1 MATYEE
7 GAVTITN
14 VWRRRPAT
22 EDLRD
27 LPRAPQLQVAK
38 WGMTGGP
45 SLAPHEDHASTSWA
59 RIETPCWGMV
69 RQGNKGGCREGPGVC
84 PPKSQES
91 AQALDKWS

>member
-59 RIETPCWGMV
+59 RIETPVLGDGETGEQRRLQRGAWSLPSQEPGKCP
-69 RQGNKGGCREGPGVC
+69 GPG
-84 PPKSQES
+84 
-91 AQALDKWS
+91 